1 MDTCI
6 IYHNPRWGKS
16 RSALRLLRDSN
27 IEPLIIEYIKDPPS
41 IEELHRISNLLG
53 LNPKEWIRKTE
64 KDYKTHMLNEII
76 DQDKIFYFMNK
87 YPKLIERPIVIHK
100 NKAVIARPPER
111 VLDLIKWFL
120 WIFQFLWILIKY
132 RGWSRKKI
140 LKLCKLY
147 IIII

>member
-16 RSALRLLRDSN
+16 RSALQLLRDSN

-53 LNPKEWIRKTE
+53 LNPKEWIRKPE
-64 KDYKTHMLNEII
+64 KAYKTHMLNEII

-100 NKAVIARPPER
+100 NKAVIARPPEL
-111 VLDLIKWFL
+111 VLNLIKWFL
-120 WIFQFLWILIKY
+120 WVFQF
-132 RGWSRKKI
+132 
-140 LKLCKLY
+140 
-147 IIII
+147 

>member
-16 RSALRLLRDSN
+16 RSALQLLRDSN
-27 IEPLIIEYIKDPPS
+27 IEPLIIEYIKEPPS
-41 IEELHRISNLLG
+41 IKELHEISNLLG

-64 KDYKTHMLNEII
+64 NDYKTHMINETI

-111 VLDLIKWFL
+111 VLELIKWFYG
-120 WIFQFLWILIKY
+120 FFNFY
-132 RGWSRKKI
+132 
-140 LKLCKLY
+140 
-147 IIII
+147 

>member
-16 RSALRLLRDSN
+16 RSALQLLRDSN

-41 IEELHRISNLLG
+41 IKELHRISNLLG

-120 WIFQFLWILIKY
+120 WIFNFYQFWLDIE
-132 RGWSRKKI
+132 GDSAKI
-140 LKLCKLY
+140 Y
-147 IIII
+147 